1 MALSDGL
8 LPGLSIHHSVN
19 IGGALASFA
28 PYALVSDAGVA
39 VISLTEGQRA
49 PSWQVTGAILTEM
62 LRGKTWACQR
72 NSVSSQ
78 RSLLPEES
86 CLEGRVELLA

>member
-1 MALSDGL
+1 MASSDGL

-19 IGGALASFA
+19 IGGALALFA

-49 PSWQVTGAILTEM
+49 PSWQVMG
-62 LRGKTWACQR
+62 GYFNR
-72 NSVSSQ
+72 NAQGEDMGLSEKLSQ
-78 RSLLPEES
+78 FPK
-86 CLEGRVELLA
+86 VPAP